1 LNFFASGYRRGA
13 TSEYRLKIG
22 VFAPPAAG
30 WPKIS
35 GKRGRLHQN
44 T

>member
-1 LNFFASGYRRGA
+1 MIA

-22 VFAPPAAG
+22 NLTPTGAG

-35 GKRGRLHQN
+35 CRIGHPPPTILLLRKLS
-44 T
+44 